1 MKVAWSN
8 KAKARLREIHDYIA
22 QESPIRAKQVVD
34 RLTRRSERLAFEPR
48 ADRRVPEYHRDDL
61 REVLER
67 PFRLIYVVSP
77 DRIEIVTVKHYRQR
91 LPERPTDI

>member
-34 RLTRRSERLAFEPR
+34 RLTRRSE
-48 ADRRVPEYHRDDL
+48 
-61 REVLER
+61 
-67 PFRLIYVVSP
+67 
-77 DRIEIVTVKHYRQR
+77 
-91 LPERPTDI
+91 